1 MRVDLT
7 GNYGGLGSWRI
18 FKEEFDEAKAEFP
31 KWKVDNEKMYRDVI
45 ISMTEVFC
53 RQQQQIQDLQNKY
66 NEISDIRKK
75 LDEEKRRLESV
86 YNSAIFRLYRKIRYM
101 VKKQK

>member
-1 MRVDLT
+1 MAKYYLNKNT
-7 GNYGGLGSWRI
+7 GL
-18 FKEEFDEAKAEFP
+18 FEEEIKEFP

-75 LDEEKRRLESV
+75 LDEEKRMLESV

>member
-1 MRVDLT
+1 MAKYYLNKNT
-7 GNYGGLGSWRI
+7 GLFEEEI
-18 FKEEFDEAKAEFP
+18 KELP

-45 ISMTEVFC
+45 ISMTEGFC

-75 LDEEKRRLESV
+75 LDEEKRMLESV

>member
-1 MRVDLT
+1 MAKYYLNKNT
-7 GNYGGLGSWRI
+7 GL
-18 FKEEFDEAKAEFP
+18 FEEEIKEFP

>member
-1 MRVDLT
+1 
-7 GNYGGLGSWRI
+7 
-18 FKEEFDEAKAEFP
+18 
-31 KWKVDNEKMYRDVI
+31 
-45 ISMTEVFC
+45 MTEVFC

>member
-1 MRVDLT
+1 
-7 GNYGGLGSWRI
+7 
-18 FKEEFDEAKAEFP
+18 
-31 KWKVDNEKMYRDVI
+31 MYRDVI

-101 VKKQK
+101 VKKQNNIKRGDVIKVNIPLNIINGKAVNYFCL